1 MHPVAAIIVG
11 AELNGLGILRSLAP
25 GGMPIRILDMDRNVC
40 GLWSRYARGQVISEF
55 QGRRFI
61 GEMIESGKQFSQRPM
76 LFLTGE
82 ESLHAISENRDIL
95 SPYFRFRLPADSA
108 VKMLSDKAKF
118 HEFAS
123 QNAFPVPRTA
133 ILASLDDLENL
144 AQLHFPAILKP
155 DDKRHVLSGAKIR
168 AVQVRDLREAVDR
181 AIIML
186 QTPGGI
192 VAQEWIE
199 GPESNIYFT
208 LFYRGANGR
217 TVSVFTGRK
226 LRCFPRDIGST
237 AVCIAAP
244 EASGILEPM
253 TLAFADRA
261 RFEGMGSVEY
271 KFDANRRQFLMIEP
285 TVGRS
290 DWQEEIATLNGV
302 NLPLA
307 AYRHELGL
315 PPLRE
320 AVPRRPVVWASSFAQ
335 RAPPELLPKAYRK
348 MDGYWRWQD
357 PLPGLAYYGKG
368 SLRRRFE
375 RLFSSGGSLRQRS
388 AKQ

>member
-11 AELNGLGILRSLAP
+11 AELNGLGILRSLAR
-25 GGMPIRILDMDRNVC
+25 GGMPIRILDLDRNVP
-40 GLWSRYARGQVISEF
+40 GIWSRYARSQLISGF
-55 QGRRFI
+55 KGRNFMS
-61 GEMIESGKQFSQRPM
+61 EMIEIGQQFSQRPM

-95 SPYFRFRLPADSA
+95 RPHFRFRLPEDSA

-123 QNAFPVPRTA
+123 NNAFPVPRTA
-133 ILASLDDLENL
+133 VLANLDDLENL
-144 AQLHFPAILKP
+144 AQLNFPAVLKP
-155 DDKRHVLSGAKIR
+155 EDKRHVLSGQKAR
-168 AVQVRDLREAVDR
+168 AVQVHDLREAVDM
-181 AIIML
+181 AIAML

-208 LFYRGANGR
+208 LFYRGAEGR

-226 LRCFPRDIGST
+226 LRCFPRDVGST

-271 KFDANRRQFLMIEP
+271 KFDARRRQFLMIEP

-290 DWQEEIATLNGV
+290 DWQEEIATLSGV

-307 AYRHELGL
+307 AYRHEVGL
-315 PPLRE
+315 PALRE
-320 AVPRRPVVWASSFAQ
+320 APPRWPVVWASSLAQ
-335 RAPPELLPKAYRK
+335 RAPPELLPKVYRK
-348 MDGYWRWQD
+348 KDGYWRWQD
-357 PLPGLAYYGKG
+357 PLPALAYYGKD
-368 SLRRRFE
+368 SLRRQFE
-375 RLFSSGGSLRQRS
+375 RLLSNGGSMRQRS